1 MGTDDLYG
9 LACEAEDSGQEVYV
23 YRHEYDDDVIWY
35 VEIDG
40 ETFHNENMKQELDQ
54 SSDAERWWRE

>member
-1 MGTDDLYG
+1 MGTDELYE
-9 LACEAEDSGQEVYV
+9 LACEAEDSGQEVCV

-40 ETFHNENMKQELDQ
+40 ETFLNENIKQELDQ